1 MKLLLSLITLSLLA
15 APVMACEGFK
25 NSISALER
33 AVGLESMNT
42 SAASDTREVSFQGK
56 TLSFITR
63 TRTDALGPVNL
74 GVYQLKNGNW
84 HLIKSVATP
93 AAAQITYQQSAEA
106 ITFYPRDSRNPL
118 LSVSAQDLI

>member
-1 MKLLLSLITLSLLA
+1 
-15 APVMACEGFK
+15 MACDGFK

-33 AVGLESMNT
+33 AVGIESMNT
-42 SAASDTREVSFQGK
+42 GGASDTREVSFQGQ

-63 TRTDALGPVNL
+63 TRTDALSPVNL
-74 GVYQLKNGNW
+74 GIYQLKDGQW

-93 AAAQITYQQSAEA
+93 PSSQITYQQSAEA

-118 LSVSAQDLI
+118 LNVTAQDLI